1 MSQIVK
7 RAVRYEVEGQPF
19 EGLLVFDS
27 SSQSARPGLLMA
39 PNWMGISA
47 GAIEMAEQVA
57 RQGYVVLVADLYGAD
72 VRPQSVQEAS
82 AAMAEVKDTP
92 ALRQRMQMALAVMQA
107 QPDTPLD
114 ASRVAAFGF
123 CFGGHCAL
131 ELARS
136 GAPVQASISF
146 HGTLNTANSADAQN
160 IQGAVLVLDGAADPL
175 VPREQLGEFVAEML
189 LTNVD
194 WQLTSF
200 AGAVHSFTDPLANTP
215 GKMQYDANVSR
226 RAFAA
231 MYELLDEVFA

>member
-1 MSQIVK
+1 MSQVVN

-19 EGLLVFDS
+19 EGRLVFDL

-57 RQGYVVLVADLYGAD
+57 GRGYVVLIADLYGAD
-72 VRPQSVQEAS
+72 VRPQSGQEAG

-92 ALRQRMQMALAVMQA
+92 ALRQRMQMALAALQD

-114 ASRVAAFGF
+114 PSRIATFGF

-146 HGTLNTANSADAQN
+146 HGTLNTASSADAQN

-215 GKMQYDANVSR
+215 GRMQYDANVSR